1 MTIEADG
8 IPTPLGKGKWH
19 ESTIK
24 SILSNEKYT
33 GNAVLGK
40 TYKPDVLTKHR
51 RKNDGEKAPM
61 YYAENTHPAI
71 IDAEMFE
78 LAKAEL
84 KRRTEAGDK
93 AVGNSRFTSK
103 YPFSGLLVCGECGA
117 SLRRHVR
124 TMGTGERVA
133 SWGCSYRIVNGR
145 SACNSHHVREDV
157 MEKTYTAAVRQM
169 ADNAAE
175 VIEAVREGTQ
185 LAMQPETAAKLNAV
199 EQEIIQVQET
209 ALTLHKNK
217 QSGIIAAE
225 TYDTEIRACSE
236 RMKEL
241 EAQQAEL
248 RTAAT
253 RYAEVKGWLDA
264 FEQAMQD
271 GSIATTSDA
280 ALMKTLVERII
291 VNDDGI
297 EVEFKCGAS
306 VQQEYVR

>member
-1 MTIEADG
+1 
-8 IPTPLGKGKWH
+8 
-19 ESTIK
+19 
-24 SILSNEKYT
+24 
-33 GNAVLGK
+33 
-40 TYKPDVLTKHR
+40 
-51 RKNDGEKAPM
+51 
-61 YYAENTHPAI
+61 
-71 IDAEMFE
+71 
-78 LAKAEL
+78 
-84 KRRTEAGDK
+84 
-93 AVGNSRFTSK
+93 
-103 YPFSGLLVCGECGA
+103 
-117 SLRRHVR
+117 
-124 TMGTGERVA
+124 
-133 SWGCSYRIVNGR
+133 
-145 SACNSHHVREDV
+145 

-185 LAMQPETAAKLNAV
+185 LAMQPKTAAKLNAV
-199 EQEIIQVQET
+199 EQEIIAVQET
-209 ALTLHKNK
+209 ALDLHKKN
-217 QSGIIAAE
+217 SVIAAE

-264 FEQAMQD
+264 FERAMQD
-271 GSIATTSDA
+271 GSIATASDA

>member
-1 MTIEADG
+1 
-8 IPTPLGKGKWH
+8 
-19 ESTIK
+19 
-24 SILSNEKYT
+24 
-33 GNAVLGK
+33 
-40 TYKPDVLTKHR
+40 
-51 RKNDGEKAPM
+51 
-61 YYAENTHPAI
+61 
-71 IDAEMFE
+71 
-78 LAKAEL
+78 
-84 KRRTEAGDK
+84 
-93 AVGNSRFTSK
+93 
-103 YPFSGLLVCGECGA
+103 
-117 SLRRHVR
+117 
-124 TMGTGERVA
+124 
-133 SWGCSYRIVNGR
+133 
-145 SACNSHHVREDV
+145 

-169 ADNAAE
+169 ADNAEE

-199 EQEIIQVQET
+199 EQEIIAVQET
-209 ALTLHKNK
+209 ALDLHKKKKN
-217 QSGIIAAE
+217 SVIAAE
-225 TYDTEIRACSE
+225 TYDTEILACSE

-271 GSIATTSDA
+271 GSIVTASDA
-280 ALMKTLVERII
+280 ALMKTLVKRII

>member
-1 MTIEADG
+1 
-8 IPTPLGKGKWH
+8 
-19 ESTIK
+19 
-24 SILSNEKYT
+24 
-33 GNAVLGK
+33 
-40 TYKPDVLTKHR
+40 
-51 RKNDGEKAPM
+51 
-61 YYAENTHPAI
+61 
-71 IDAEMFE
+71 
-78 LAKAEL
+78 
-84 KRRTEAGDK
+84 
-93 AVGNSRFTSK
+93 
-103 YPFSGLLVCGECGA
+103 
-117 SLRRHVR
+117 
-124 TMGTGERVA
+124 
-133 SWGCSYRIVNGR
+133 
-145 SACNSHHVREDV
+145 

-199 EQEIIQVQET
+199 EQEIIAVQET
-209 ALTLHKNK
+209 ALDLHKKKKN
-217 QSGIIAAE
+217 SVIAAE

-271 GSIATTSDA
+271 GSIATASDA

-306 VQQEYVR
+306 VQQEYAR